1 MSNRTFAL
9 GAGLLFVLSGAA
21 PAQSRP
27 GLAFD
32 QVIHTLAGGDSST
45 SVVHLAATGADIRM
59 EFEKGSAVGPF
70 ARLPMG
76 DHAIIILRNGGTEM
90 ITLNPDKKQYFSVK
104 PIEMMDGARKMM
116 ASMGGSMTFDT
127 SASSMHQD
135 SLGPGPVI
143 DGHPTLLYRT
153 TVRLKMNSS
162 MMGHQ
167 NTIDTQA
174 ISDFAMAS
182 DLGDFADVLTAN
194 PFSGMSESMG
204 LTKGFFEKAVPVEHR
219 MHGFPLH
226 VVQQSIQTSNGVT
239 RTTTTTIATKNVR
252 RVPVPDSAF
261 AIPAD
266 YKFISLPFASSG
278 GIN

>member
-1 MSNRTFAL
+1 MIHRTFAL
-9 GAGLLFVLSGAA
+9 VAALLFVLSGAA
-21 PAQSRP
+21 AAQSRP

-32 QVIHTLAGGDSST
+32 QVIHTIAGGDSSI
-45 SVVHLAATGADIRM
+45 SVIHVTAAGSDMRM
-59 EFEKGSAVGPF
+59 EFENASAAGPF
-70 ARLPMG
+70 AKVPMG
-76 DHAIIILRNGGTEM
+76 DHAIMILRNGGTEM

-104 PIEMMDGARKMM
+104 PIEMMEGARKMM

-127 SASSMHQD
+127 SASSIHQD

-143 DGHPTLLYRT
+143 DGHPTLRYRR

-162 MMGHQ
+162 MMGQQH
-167 NTIDTQA
+167 TIDTQST
-174 ISDFAMAS
+174 SDLEVAT

-194 PFSGMSESMG
+194 PFSGISESMA
-204 LTKGFFEKAVPVEHR
+204 LAKSFVEKAVPVEHR

-226 VVQQSIQTSNGVT
+226 VVQQSVQTSNGVT
-239 RTTTTTIATKNVR
+239 RTTTTTIDTNNIR
-252 RVPVPDSAF
+252 RVTVPDSAF
-261 AIPAD
+261 TIPAD

>member
-9 GAGLLFVLSGAA
+9 GAGLVFVLTAAA

-27 GLAFD
+27 GVAFD
-32 QVIHTLAGGDSST
+32 QVMQTTSGSDSST
-45 SVVHLAATGADIRM
+45 NVAHLTAAGSDIRT
-59 EFEKGSAVGPF
+59 EFEKGSTGGPF
-70 ARLPMG
+70 ASLPMG
-76 DHAIIILRNGGTEM
+76 DHGVIIARKGGTEM
-90 ITLNPDKKQYFSVK
+90 IFLNPDKKQYFSFK
-104 PIEMMDGARKMM
+104 PIEMMEGARKMM

-143 DGHPTLLYRT
+143 DGHPTLLYRM
-153 TVRLKMNSS
+153 TVRLTMNSS

-167 NTIDTQA
+167 NNIDVQST
-174 ISDFAMAS
+174 SDFEVAS
-182 DLGDFADVLTAN
+182 DLGDFRDVLTSN
-194 PFSGMSESMG
+194 QFSGMGESMG
-204 LTKGFFEKAVPVEHR
+204 LTKSFFEKAIPIEHR

-226 VVQQSIQTSNGVT
+226 VVQRSTQTSNGVA
-239 RTTTTTIATKNVR
+239 RTTTTTIDTKNIR
-252 RVPVPDSAF
+252 RVTVPDSTF